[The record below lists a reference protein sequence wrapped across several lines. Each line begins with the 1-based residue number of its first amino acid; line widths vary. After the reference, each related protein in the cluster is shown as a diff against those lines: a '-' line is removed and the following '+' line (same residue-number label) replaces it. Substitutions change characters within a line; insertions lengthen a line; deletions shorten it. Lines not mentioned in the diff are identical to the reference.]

1 MDNYDNTDKVLNV
14 EGVIKKTLDDI
25 NIQDNNKIFEKLAS
39 QQYTDEIHLNNK
51 NEEVGDEYYKDCDNN
66 INNEIILP
74 KETYSKI
81 QVQED
86 LSIPP
91 GKPLT
96 AYNQF
101 LASLKDPS
109 CSEVVH
115 LIAKFIQKYP
125 ELDSDLIHIIYEN
138 NEDDEIIK
146 NLGLDE
152 EINLQLLSDIL
163 NKFVLVCNNL
173 LLQTEIYM
181 KNDSEEE
188 KNYIIEG
195 LEKLI
200 TSKLYNKLIKI
211 ISLENKAIDEYLSIK
226 LKKLKSFVQ
235 LNHFDVSE
243 IYMDVLNTE
252 NSWLDLCNNELYKF
266 VRVKSPRDKVIL
278 IVNVCKVLL
287 SYMNNIINEWKDKQN
302 DNNNFYKDIPAPPA
316 ADDLLPLLIYSLIQ
330 INPPN
335 LKTHLEYTNHFRN
348 PNLLISEDLYFYTH
362 FYSAVT
368 FLEKLDGKQIQLN
381 IDPHIF
387 EINYFSNTEE
397 YIEKSDQVKEV
408 ITKKNN
414 LINNNSY
421 RKNSNFHQDIDN
433 IIKKLVLFPL
443 QYEEILDVSDLKMGD
458 IPNLFN
464 QYRDLSKLLNELKTI
479 YNNIH

>member
-1 MDNYDNTDKVLNV
+1 MDNYDNTNKVLNV
-14 EGVIKKTLDDI
+14 EGIIKKTLNDI
-25 NIQDNNKIFEKLAS
+25 NIQNDNQIFEKLAS
-39 QQYTDEIHLNNK
+39 EQYTDEIYLNNK
-51 NEEVGDEYYKDCDNN
+51 NGEIEDEYYKKSDYN
-66 INNEIILP
+66 INNEIILQ

-86 LSIPP
+86 LSIPA

-109 CSEVVH
+109 CSEIVY

-125 ELDSDLIHIIYEN
+125 KLDLDLIQIIYGD
-138 NEDDEIIK
+138 NEDNEIIK
-146 NLGLDE
+146 NLELDE
-152 EINLQLLSDIL
+152 KINLQLLSDIL

-173 LLQTEIYM
+173 LLETEIYM
-181 KNDSEEE
+181 KNDSEKE
-188 KNYIIEG
+188 KSYIIEG

-200 TSKLYNKLIKI
+200 TSKLYNKLIEI
-211 ISLENKAIDEYLSIK
+211 ISLENNDTDEYLNIK

-235 LNHFDVSE
+235 LSHFDVSK
-243 IYMDVLNTE
+243 IYIEVLNTE

-266 VRVKSPRDKVIL
+266 VRVKSPRDKVVL

-287 SYMNNIINEWKDKQN
+287 SYMDNIINKWKNKQN
-302 DNNNFYKDIPAPPA
+302 DNNNFYKDIPTPPA

-381 IDPHIF
+381 IDPNIF
-387 EINYFSNTEE
+387 EINYSSNIGE
-397 YIEKSDQVKEV
+397 YIEKNDQVEK
-408 ITKKNN
+408 IIIKKNN
-414 LINNNSY
+414 SINNNSY
-421 RKNSNFHQDIDN
+421 KEDFNFYQNADN
-433 IIKKLVLFPL
+433 IIKKLILFPL
-443 QYEEILDVSDLKMGD
+443 QYEKILDVSDLKVGD
-458 IPNLFN
+458 IPDLFN
-464 QYRDLSKLLNELKTI
+464 QYKDLSKLLNELKTI